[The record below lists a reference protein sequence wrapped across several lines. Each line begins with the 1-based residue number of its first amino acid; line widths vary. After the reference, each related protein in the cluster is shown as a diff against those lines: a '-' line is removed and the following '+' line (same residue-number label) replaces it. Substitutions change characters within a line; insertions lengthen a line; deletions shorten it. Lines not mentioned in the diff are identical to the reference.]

1 MDLNSLVRIA
11 SYAVFQSMG
20 FKVHFSKQLLYKS
33 ELFDYRYYSHYL
45 SNPRNTVYLK
55 ELHQAEGL
63 ISVNDAGIGQATTKF
78 WMKN

>member
-1 MDLNSLVRIA
+1 MDLSPLVKIA
-11 SYAVFQSMG
+11 SHSVFQSLG
-20 FKVHFSKQLLYKS
+20 FKVPFSKQLLYKS

-45 SNPRNTVYLK
+45 SNPRNTVCLK

-63 ISVNDAGIGQATTKF
+63 ISANDAGIEQATTKF